1 MEAENRTAQKFL
13 VLVPHKDV
21 RSLLRKSREEQ
32 LKNGLTGVYSFPLAS
47 PVAEVSEEFTA
58 EELKYAARSLRE
70 ITGGE
75 TIKAAEET
83 SVEFLSGKENP
94 ALWGLRLNINLP
106 DKIFGEYSK
115 KIKKIF
121 TPLVIG
127 SLLIPENIKQ
137 QFCAFTS
144 QEALSFRAAAVANMS
159 WKPFHTEGGIAYK
172 WKIGK
177 LAWLPKKL

>member
-13 VLVPHKDV
+13 VLVPHKDA

-32 LKNGLTGVYSFPLAS
+32 LKKGITDVYSFPLAA
-47 PVAEVSEEFTA
+47 PIAEISEEFTA
-58 EELKYAARSLRE
+58 EELKNTARSLRE

-75 TIKAAEET
+75 KIYAAEET
-83 SVEFLSGKENP
+83 SVDFLSGKESLT
-94 ALWGLRLNINLP
+94 LWGLRLNLNLP
-106 DKIFGEYSK
+106 DKIFGERLK
-115 KIKKIF
+115 KIKKIY
-121 TPLVIG
+121 TPLIIG

-144 QEALSFRAAAVANMS
+144 QEELSFRAAAVANMY
-159 WKPFHTEGGIAYK
+159 WKPFQIEDDIGFK

-177 LAWLPKKL
+177 LTWLPKKM